1 MILENYEGR
10 SLLERHASS
19 LIRISHFDPDM
30 ASRFSYTEIAT
41 AAILVAASHLA
52 DPNPAAR
59 LLPASLLTDRTT
71 QAAATL
77 RQLAARQGLQ
87 PPDTNPNI
95 APSQSPV
102 AVDAASSRDDPIH
115 IPPSPNLHS
124 SDVVPPPV
132 SASA

>member
-1 MILENYEGR
+1 M
-10 SLLERHASS
+10 LERHASS

-52 DPNPAAR
+52 DPNSAAR

-102 AVDAASSRDDPIH
+102 AVDAASRDDPIH
-115 IPPSPNLHS
+115 IPPNSNLHS